1 VARSQ
6 YSILL
11 CFLVF
16 IRCGTVSLTYAAYF
30 FRCLSQ
36 IRQNKQEG
44 YSKWIFYLVDS
55 WLWSRW
61 AFLQNLCCIL
71 IQLQLCQWISFLCY
85 VILVNEYTTQQG
97 KLSLFPPLYFSYPKC
112 KLGFNPRFLRM
123 APSDFLGKLVGTL
136 V

>member
-1 VARSQ
+1 MARSQ
-6 YSILL
+6 YSILVY
-11 CFLVF
+11 FLVF
-16 IRCGTVSLTYAAYF
+16 IRCGTVSLTYAAF
-30 FRCLSQ
+30 FFFCCLSQ

-61 AFLQNLCCIL
+61 AFLQNLCCIS
-71 IQLQLCQWISFLCY
+71 IQLQLCQWISFQCY

-97 KLSLFPPLYFSYPKC
+97 KLPLLYFSYPKC
-112 KLGFNPRFLRM
+112 KLGFNPRFFRM
-123 APSDFLGKLVGTL
+123 APSDLLAKLVVTL